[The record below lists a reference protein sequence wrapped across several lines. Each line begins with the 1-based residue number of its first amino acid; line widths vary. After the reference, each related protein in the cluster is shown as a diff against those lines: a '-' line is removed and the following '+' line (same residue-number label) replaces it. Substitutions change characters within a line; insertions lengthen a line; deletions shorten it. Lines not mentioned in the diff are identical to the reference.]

1 MSHSVPGFYDAATNA
16 VAVLV
21 LLIEFGMLRQALL
34 RDQVRL
40 YAFQSL
46 VVTALALVVAF
57 SRGVPELYAVAGFSF
72 ALKVVAVPW
81 ALSRLVRGT
90 DTEIAGSGRFGLA
103 TQVLLAILAAG
114 FGFFASGAFGI
125 DSAVLPRSA
134 FGLSVAVFLVGFVLM
149 VVRGDVVSQS
159 IGLFSLENGVSL
171 ASLVVAAGLPL
182 ILEVAF
188 LFDLL
193 VAVVVFGLLIRVHH
207 RSAATLSTRSLTR
220 LRG

>member
-1 MSHSVPGFYDAATNA
+1 MTQSVPGFYDAATGA

-40 YAFQSL
+40 YAVQSL
-46 VVTALALVVAF
+46 VVTALAVVVAAA
-57 SRGVPELYAVAGFSF
+57 RGVPELYAVAGFSF

-81 ALSRLVRGT
+81 AMRRLVRGT
-90 DTEIAGSGRFGLA
+90 DDEIAGSGRFGLA
-103 TQVLLAILAAG
+103 SEVLMALIAAG
-114 FGFFASGAFGI
+114 FGFFVSGAFGI
-125 DSAVLPRSA
+125 QSAALPRSA
-134 FGLSVAVFLVGFVLM
+134 FGLAVAAFLVGFVLM
-149 VVRGDVVSQS
+149 AIRRDVVSQS
-159 IGLFSLENGVSL
+159 IGFFSLENGVSL

-182 ILEVAF
+182 ILELAF

-193 VAVVVFGLLIRVHH
+193 VAVVVFGVLIRVHH
-207 RSAATLSTRSLTR
+207 RSAATLSTRPLTR

>member
-1 MSHSVPGFYDAATNA
+1 MTQSVPGFYDAATGA

-40 YAFQSL
+40 YAVQSL
-46 VVTALALVVAF
+46 VVTALAVVVAAA
-57 SRGVPELYAVAGFSF
+57 RGVPELYAVAGFSF

-81 ALSRLVRGT
+81 AMRRLVLGT
-90 DTEIAGSGRFGLA
+90 DDEIAGSGRFGLA
-103 TQVLLAILAAG
+103 SEVLMALIAAG
-114 FGFFASGAFGI
+114 FGFFVSGAFGI
-125 DSAVLPRSA
+125 QSAALPRSA
-134 FGLSVAVFLVGFVLM
+134 FGLAVAAFLVGFVLM
-149 VVRGDVVSQS
+149 AIRRDVVSQS
-159 IGLFSLENGVSL
+159 IGFFSLENGVSL

-182 ILEVAF
+182 ILELAF

-193 VAVVVFGLLIRVHH
+193 VAVVVFGVLIRVHH
-207 RSAATLSTRSLTR
+207 RSAATLSTRPLTR